1 MEILDAKMKKGCR
14 VDLISPRF
22 HGEPRVAWKE
32 EETEKYDVTEHSS
45 FSNSIKIHKVKLF
58 FEKKNYY
65 SVISINENSNRSN
78 SSLSQRI
85 IKKKKTSPPFISFH
99 FVTHLSIY
107 RNRNGR
113 DASMYP
119 YAWHRKYV
127 AARRVELK

>member
-22 HGEPRVAWKE
+22 HAEPRVAWKE

-85 IKKKKTSPPFISFH
+85 IKKKKTCPSFISFH
-99 FVTHLSIY
+99 FVTHY
-107 RNRNGR
+107 RYIVTEMEGMRACIHMHGTENTWPR
-113 DASMYP
+113 DV
-119 YAWHRKYV
+119 WN
-127 AARRVELK
+127 